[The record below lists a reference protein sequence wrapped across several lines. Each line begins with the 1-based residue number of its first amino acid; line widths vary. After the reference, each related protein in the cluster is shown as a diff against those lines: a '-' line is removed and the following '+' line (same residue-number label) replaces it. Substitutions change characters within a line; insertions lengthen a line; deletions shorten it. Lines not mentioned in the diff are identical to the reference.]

1 MGNDHIELTAYEAHT
16 DSTVELPF
24 ASSGVHAGFPS
35 PAEDLV
41 EGSLDLTRLLIKDS
55 AATFFVRVEGDSMQD
70 AGIYDCYRVVVDKS
84 LHPQD
89 GDIVGCFLDG
99 EFTLKRIRIQEG
111 INTLIPANKR
121 YNPIEVNP
129 DDEFTVWGVVRSSI
143 NMFR

>member
-16 DSTVELPF
+16 DSTVELPL

-35 PAEDLV
+35 PAEDFV
-41 EGSLDLTRLLIKDS
+41 EGSLDLNRLLIKDS

-70 AGIYDCYRVVVDKS
+70 AGIYDGNLLVVDKS

-89 GDIVGCFLDG
+89 GDIVVCFLDG

-111 INTLIPANKR
+111 KITLLLANKR
-121 YNPIEVNP
+121 YKPIEVNP

>member
-1 MGNDHIELTAYEAHT
+1 MGNDHIELTAYETHT
-16 DSTVELPF
+16 DSTVELPL

-35 PAEDLV
+35 PAEDFV
-41 EGSLDLTRLLIKDS
+41 EGSLDLNRLLIKDS

-70 AGIYDCYRVVVDKS
+70 AGIYDGNLLVVDKS

-89 GDIVGCFLDG
+89 GDIVVCFLDG

-111 INTLIPANKR
+111 KITLLPANKR
-121 YNPIEVNP
+121 YKPIEVNP